1 MEQIRYGGRKAD
13 VKKKVTEKVSEK
25 VTENQSKIINEM
37 RKNPQITVTK
47 LKEKKLVIRKDS
59 DRSEH

>member
-13 VKKKVTEKVSEK
+13 VKKKVTEKV
-25 VTENQSKIINEM
+25 TENQSKIIDEM
-37 RKNPQITVTK
+37 RKNPQITVMK